1 MKQIKQPSHVISGV
15 FVFLLLGI
23 FAVFSTVMVVM
34 GAKAYKGTADRAAEH
49 NAARLAGAYIRS
61 MVRSDDEEAAVRA
74 EVIQAVAHPQDEEE
88 EYGEYPEE
96 EAAPAQEETGAAED
110 APEADE
116 AGETPEEEDAPGVAV
131 TVPAIVMEN
140 TYGGEAYVTRIYVYG
155 GMLREWNTSADMD
168 FEPEN
173 GEAICPADEMNVSLE
188 NGILTVRL
196 RSGEAWNQV
205 DIALRTA
212 R

>member
-1 MKQIKQPSHVISGV
+1 M
-15 FVFLLLGI
+15 FLLLGI

-49 NAARLAGAYIRS
+49 NAARLASAYIRS
-61 MVRSDDEEAAVRA
+61 MVRSDDEEGAIRV
-74 EVIQAVAHPQDEEE
+74 ETIQAIVHPQEEE
-88 EYGEYPEE
+88 TEEDGAYSEE
-96 EAAPAQEETGAAED
+96 ESAPEAED
-110 APEADE
+110 APEEDAQGMDE
-116 AGETPEEEDAPGVAV
+116 AAEEESMEEPEEEEPGVAMA
-131 TVPAIVMEN
+131 VPAIVMEN
-140 TYGGEAYVTRIYVYG
+140 TYDGEAYVTRIYVYG

-173 GEAICPADEMNVSLE
+173 GEAICPADEMSVSLE

-196 RSGEAWNQV
+196 RSGESWEQV
-205 DIALRTA
+205 DIAVRTA